1 MTRRRYGPK
10 VYVRTPG
17 CGCVGCSAPV
27 LLVIGAL
34 AWALVV
40 AVIWAMAGPG

>member
-1 MTRRRYGPK
+1 MTRRRYRPR

-17 CGCVGCSAPV
+17 CVGCSVPM

-40 AVIWAMAGPG
+40 AVVWAMAGPG